1 MADIIETAK
10 NAGSFNTLLTAL
22 EAVDL
27 VELLKSSGS
36 YTVFAPIDDAFAK
49 LPEGTLADLLK
60 DLPKLKKIL
69 TYHVVFGDVRTDDL
83 VELEEAETVEGSV
96 IAIDTSN
103 GYKVNEAVILTPD
116 VIADNGV
123 IHIIDSVLMPAMLEY
138 QVKQ

>member
-103 GYKVNEAVILTPD
+103 GYKVNEAVILKPD

>member
-49 LPEGTLADLLK
+49 LPEGTLDGLLK

-69 TYHVVFGDVRTDDL
+69 TYHVVFGDVRTDNL
-83 VELEEAETVEGSV
+83 VELEEAETVEGSI

-103 GYKVNEAVILTPD
+103 GYKINEAVILTPD